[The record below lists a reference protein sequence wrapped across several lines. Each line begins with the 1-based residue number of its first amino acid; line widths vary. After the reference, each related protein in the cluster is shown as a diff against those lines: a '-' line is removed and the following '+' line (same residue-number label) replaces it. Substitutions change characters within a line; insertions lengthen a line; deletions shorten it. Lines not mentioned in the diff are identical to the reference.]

1 MNSLEIKEFK
11 QAIVNYVQGNPLPD
25 EVKRMVLAE
34 IMREQEER
42 TLLTIKREIEQRD
55 IEEKGDDANAENV

>member
-1 MNSLEIKEFK
+1 MNSLGIREFK
-11 QAIVNYVQGNPLPD
+11 QAITNYMQGNPLPD